1 MWFIDTEIQDR
12 SREVLEAVASALP
25 EGVEAQVVSLSIMPG
40 RPLNIEMLFV
50 DETIYGP
57 TYDGHRQQLNTNQ
70 GE

>member
-1 MWFIDTEIQDR
+1 MWYIQTEMQDR

-40 RPLNIEMLFV
+40 HPLKINILLV

-57 TYDGHRQQLNTNQ
+57 PLQLTTNNHNQ
-70 GE
+70 GD